1 MEKQSTGVTQKN
13 QNIRNREKLEHEAKI
28 RCANF
33 IIEMIKKYGSGINR
47 KGGTLSNQKH
57 NQMWANV
64 LKDTQNPEY

>member
-47 KGGTLSNQKH
+47 KAT
-57 NQMWANV
+57 
-64 LKDTQNPEY
+64 EE